1 MHGAGG
7 RVPLAA
13 CRAARADRGLTRFT
27 ERALLFPAV
36 LLAAATAFSSELTAP
51 DLENAAESART
62 AAEAL
67 LRGHRDGFLA
77 ALGADGIAA
86 RYLTRDV
93 WLGLSP
99 RQRERL
105 RLVIREHFFETL
117 EPAPGSS
124 TGIAWSSARPEGD
137 GVSVLLGLRYPTG
150 VLKTRWTL
158 AQSGA
163 GWTIQD
169 IVLADPGISVADES
183 MRSLGP
189 NAVRR
194 RDVARETR
202 SILLPRLLG
211 LAAIVVIVLLVRRRL
226 SPSGRQILLLTAA
239 APAILFV
246 VDGFLAVQR
255 VRAEPYLLP
264 EVLPPAPWRVAE
276 REAVR
281 AQRQG
286 RVEDAKRAWERA
298 VAAGAPP
305 APALFQIG
313 LVLKSAG
320 RTPEARA
327 AFEGALTGPRPAP
340 GAGKELGLLALA
352 QGNSAEA
359 RERLGRYVA
368 TVGPDPDSLSALAVA
383 EANLGESGSAVKSV
397 DAARDLGA
405 DRWEGVTLQARL
417 YAKAGDARRTVEAL
431 RSLETKEKLD
441 RESLRSDPAYLGIAT
456 DPVWI
461 AFLGEKTKEK

>member
-1 MHGAGG
+1 
-7 RVPLAA
+7 
-13 CRAARADRGLTRFT
+13 
-27 ERALLFPAV
+27 
-36 LLAAATAFSSELTAP
+36 
-51 DLENAAESART
+51 
-62 AAEAL
+62 
-67 LRGHRDGFLA
+67 
-77 ALGADGIAA
+77 
-86 RYLTRDV
+86 
-93 WLGLSP
+93 
-99 RQRERL
+99 
-105 RLVIREHFFETL
+105 
-117 EPAPGSS
+117 
-124 TGIAWSSARPEGD
+124 
-137 GVSVLLGLRYPTG
+137 VLLGLRYPTG

-158 AQSGA
+158 AQSAA

-169 IVLADPGISVADES
+169 IVLADPGISVAGES

-194 RDVARETR
+194 RDAARETR
-202 SILLPRLLG
+202 SILLPRVLG
-211 LAAIVVIVLLVRRRL
+211 LAAIVIIVLLVRRRL
-226 SPSGRQILLLTAA
+226 SPSGRRILLLTAA

-255 VRAEPYLLP
+255 VRAEPYVLP
-264 EVLPPAPWRVAE
+264 EVLPPAPGRIAE

-281 AQRQG
+281 AQREG
-286 RVEDAKRAWERA
+286 RLEDAKRAWERA

-327 AFEGALTGPRPAP
+327 AFEGALSGPRPAP

-359 RERLGRYVA
+359 RDRLGRYVA

-383 EANLGESGSAVKSV
+383 EANLGQSGSAVKSV

-405 DRWEGVTLQARL
+405 DRWEGVALQARL

-431 RSLETKEKLD
+431 RSLEAKGKLD